1 MLFNETMSNMRSQ
14 LKQQADNSIRVEH
27 VDVVPPGGPSHRG
40 LWWKISDVAAVF
52 VDIKGSTKLVSGA
65 DPRDVAEVYTYFVRA
80 MTIIFNEFGALYID
94 IQGDGLFGLFSG
106 PNSLFSALACAVT
119 MNTAVQ
125 SELRQYIK
133 KSPIPPW
140 RLSVG
145 IGVDREEVLV
155 RRLGLRRVEENEVW
169 SGKPVNMASKLSS
182 RASYNQILISDR
194 VHKALNSASGNRR
207 SAALYD
213 CSKCKAGASKES
225 IWRPEKPSPKR
236 GFDFKTIYR
245 SNMTWC
251 PKHAGEICE
260 AVVNG
265 RRPGG

>member
-1 MLFNETMSNMRSQ
+1 MAEMTSQ
-14 LKQQADNSIRVEH
+14 LKQQVDNGIRVEH
-27 VDVVPPGGPSHRG
+27 VDAIPSNGPSHRG
-40 LWWKISDVAAVF
+40 LWLKISDVTAVF
-52 VDIKGSTKLVSGA
+52 VDIKGSTKLVSAA

-80 MTIIFNEFGALYID
+80 MTIIFGEFGARHID

-106 PNSLFSALACAVT
+106 CNSPFSALACAVT

-133 KSPIPPW
+133 KYPIPPG

-182 RASYNQILISDR
+182 RASHNQILISDR
-194 VHKALNSASGNRR
+194 VYKALNSASANRR
-207 SAALYD
+207 AALLYD
-213 CSKCKAGASKES
+213 CKCKAGSSKEG
-225 IWRPEKPSPKR
+225 IWRSEKPSPKR
-236 GFDFKTIYR
+236 GFDFNTIYR

-251 PKHAGEICE
+251 SKHADEICE
-260 AVVNG
+260 AVVK
-265 RRPGG
+265 